1 MAIMVNVLGVI
12 TARGGSKRIP
22 KKNIRELLGRPLIY
36 YTIKA
41 ALDSKLLTKV
51 IISSDDDEI
60 ISIGKN
66 MGVEVPFKRP
76 CELAEDTT
84 PTINVLIHAVD
95 YLEKYQGFFPD
106 IVVVL
111 EPTSPLRTAEDID
124 KALKKHIETD
134 ADSVVSVVKTDHWH
148 PIRAKRI
155 ENGVLCDYCL
165 EEKEGVRRQ
174 DLPPA
179 YFRDGAFYSVKR
191 DVMMKEHRLYGK
203 VTRPYIMPPER
214 SIDINSELDFK
225 LADMLMNEERKN
237 RMQ

>member
-1 MAIMVNVLGVI
+1 MVNILGVI

-22 KKNIRELLGRPLIY
+22 KKNIKELLGKPLIY

-41 ALDSKLLTKV
+41 ALASKLMTKV
-51 IISSDDDEI
+51 ILSSDDDEI
-60 ISIGKN
+60 IGIGKDI
-66 MGVEVPFKRP
+66 GVEVPFKRP
-76 CELAEDTT
+76 RELADDTT
-84 PTINVLIHAVD
+84 PTIKVLIHAVN
-95 YLEKYQGFFPD
+95 YVEKHQGFFPD

-134 ADSVVSVVKTDHWH
+134 ADSVVSVVKTDHLH
-148 PIRAKRI
+148 PIRAKKI

-225 LADMLMNEERKN
+225 LAEMLMNEERKN

>member
-1 MAIMVNVLGVI
+1 MVNILGVI

-22 KKNIRELLGRPLIY
+22 KKNIKELLGKPLIY

-41 ALDSKLLTKV
+41 ALASKLLTKV
-51 IISSDDDEI
+51 ILSSDDDEI
-60 ISIGKN
+60 IGIGKDI
-66 MGVEVPFKRP
+66 GVEVPFKRP
-76 CELAEDTT
+76 RELADDTT
-84 PTINVLIHAVD
+84 PTIDVLIHAVN
-95 YLEKYQGFFPD
+95 YVEKDQSFFPD
-106 IVVVL
+106 IIVVL

-148 PIRAKRI
+148 PIRAKKI

-179 YFRDGAFYSVKR
+179 YFREGAFYSVKR
-191 DVMMKEHRLYGK
+191 DVLMNEHKLYGR

-214 SIDINSELDFK
+214 SIDINSVLDFK
-225 LADMLMNEERKN
+225 FAEILMKEERKN